1 MKNDEEIFESLIAG
15 GLIGAALG
23 ALLSKNNGGGGATLG
38 ALAGAAI
45 LATFK
50 ANEKAMQMNMPM
62 YVEENG
68 KLYQIQPGGIRKFIR
83 KIDKPSVKLQEH
95 FKLK

>member
-1 MKNDEEIFESLIAG
+1 MKNDDEILQSLIAG

-23 ALLSKNNGGGGATLG
+23 ALVLKTKEDGATLG
-38 ALAGAAI
+38 AIAGAAI

-50 ANEKAMQMNMPM
+50 ASEKAKETNIPM

-68 KLYQIQPGGIRKFIR
+68 ILFHIQQDGTKQFIR
-83 KIDKPSVKLQEH
+83 TIDKPLKKLPQN

>member
-1 MKNDEEIFESLIAG
+1 MKSDEEILQSLIAG

-23 ALLSKNNGGGGATLG
+23 ALLSKNREDGATLG

-50 ANEKAMQMNMPM
+50 ANEKAMQTNLPM
-62 YVEENG
+62 FIEEDG
-68 KLYQIQPGGIRKFIR
+68 SLYQIQSGGEKKFIR
-83 KIDKPSVKLQEH
+83 TIEKPAVKLKNN

>member
-1 MKNDEEIFESLIAG
+1 MKNDKEIIDSLIEG
-15 GLIGAALG
+15 GVVGAALG
-23 ALLSKNNGGGGATLG
+23 ALLSKNKEEGTILG

-50 ANEKAMQMNMPM
+50 ANEQAKQTNIPM

-68 KLYQIQPGGIRKFIR
+68 IIYEVQPGGNKIFIR
-83 KIDKPSVKLQEH
+83 KIEKPSANLPEH

>member
-1 MKNDEEIFESLIAG
+1 MKQDDEILDSLIKG

-23 ALLSKNNGGGGATLG
+23 ALLSKNKALG

-50 ANEKAMQMNMPM
+50 ANEQAMQTNVPM

-68 KLYQIQPGGIRKFIR
+68 YLYQIEMGGIKTMIR
-83 KIDKPSVKLQEH
+83 KIEKPLIQLPQH

>member
-1 MKNDEEIFESLIAG
+1 MKNDEEIIQSLIVG
-15 GLIGAALG
+15 GLV
-23 ALLSKNNGGGGATLG
+23 GATLG
-38 ALAGAAI
+38 ALVSKDKEEGNILGAVAGAAL

-50 ANEKAMQMNMPM
+50 ANEKAMQTNVPM

-68 KLYQIQPGGIRKFIR
+68 SLYQIESGGNKKFI
-83 KIDKPSVKLQEH
+83 KKLDKPTVKLQEH

>member
-1 MKNDEEIFESLIAG
+1 MKNDEEIMESLIAG

-23 ALLSKNNGGGGATLG
+23 ALLSKNNGDQTMLG
-38 ALAGAAI
+38 ALDVATI

-50 ANEKAMQMNMPM
+50 ANEKAMKMNIPM
-62 YVEENG
+62 YMEENG
-68 KLYQIQPGGIRKFIR
+68 NIYQVQTGGIKKFIR
-83 KIDKPSVKLQEH
+83 KIDKPSLKLPQH

>member
-23 ALLSKNNGGGGATLG
+23 ALLSKNKGDGATLG

-62 YVEENG
+62 YVEEDG
-68 KLYQIQPGGIRKFIR
+68 KLYQIQSGGLKKFIR